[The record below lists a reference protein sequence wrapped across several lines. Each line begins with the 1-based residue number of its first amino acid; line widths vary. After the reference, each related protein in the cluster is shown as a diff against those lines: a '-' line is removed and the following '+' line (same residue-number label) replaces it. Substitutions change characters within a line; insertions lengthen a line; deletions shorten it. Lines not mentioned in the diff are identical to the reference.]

1 MKYFEKMK
9 GVTKSPP
16 RVNLTEMCLSWAGA
30 FAGIAAVGLIHHLVV
45 RGFDLALMFGP
56 WGASAALLFGA
67 PKSPLA
73 QPRNVI
79 GGHLMSA
86 AIGVAMFKLF
96 PDLPVLAASLA
107 VSTAIAAMHG
117 TKTLHPPAGATALI
131 AVIGDAKIHSLGFV
145 YAAAPVGIGSVL
157 LVLVALLFNNIPA
170 NRRYPEFWL

>member
-1 MKYFEKMK
+1 MKYFQKMK

-16 RVNLTEMCLSWAGA
+16 RVNLPEMCLSWLGA
-30 FAGIAAVGLIHHLVV
+30 FVGIAAVGLIHYLLAK
-45 RGFDLALMFGP
+45 GSDLALMFGP

-79 GGHLMSA
+79 GGHVLSA
-86 AIGVAMFKLF
+86 AIGVAIFKVF
-96 PDLPVLAASLA
+96 PDLTVLAAALA
-107 VSTAIAAMHG
+107 VATAIAAMHG

-145 YAAAPVGIGSVL
+145 YALAPVGLGSVI
-157 LVLVALLFNNIPA
+157 LVLVALVFNNIPA
-170 NRRYPEFWL
+170 TRRYPEFWL